1 MKITFLKDHLDYEK
15 GDSVE
20 VDASRANYF
29 ISCKIAKKTE
39 LKTKK

>member
-1 MKITFLKDHLDYEK
+1 MKITFLKDHLDYRI

-20 VDASRANYF
+20 VEIDQANYF
-29 ISCKIAKKTE
+29 ISCQVAKKTE